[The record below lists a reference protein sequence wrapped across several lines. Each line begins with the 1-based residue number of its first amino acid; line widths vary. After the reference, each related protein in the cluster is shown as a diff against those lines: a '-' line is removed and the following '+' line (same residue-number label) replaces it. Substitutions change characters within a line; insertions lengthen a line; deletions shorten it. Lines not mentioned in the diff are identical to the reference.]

1 MMGDMGNEHP
11 QIDINNIKK
20 DLTIEEIQEKLKDIV
35 TKLNFAYNTG
45 NQELMNQLTM
55 FKNVYTRA
63 QQELLDEMFSAEDED
78 LTDRIRIE

>member
-20 DLTIEEIQEKLKDIV
+20 ELTIEEIQEKLKDIV